1 MAYLK
6 DANTTSVGFAVQ
18 TSDVATPDAD
28 RARLFIKE
36 VSGAADLYLIREDG
50 TVLGPYQPMSRALVA
65 AGRLYSSTSNGEV
78 GNTAVETSLLSTGEG
93 TLTIP
98 ADTLVV
104 GSAIRLRVGGYYYSA
119 AADTDITLRMKI
131 DTTTWS
137 SITVTLPVSQ
147 IDRWWTAEA
156 NLVCRVDGASGVF
169 IGHGQFCYASDADAY
184 QNVAPFVNT
193 AGVTVDTTAT
203 NAITFSV
210 EWTTADASNSITS
223 MYATLEVL

>member
-36 VSGAADLYLIREDG
+36 VSGAADLYLIREDA

-78 GNTAVETSLLSTGEG
+78 GNTAVESSLLSTGEG
-93 TLTIP
+93 TLIIP

-119 AADTDITLRMKI
+119 AADTDILFRMKI
-131 DTTTWS
+131 DTTTWGS
-137 SITVTLPVSQ
+137 TTVTLPVNQ

-156 NLVCRVDGASGVF
+156 NLICRVDGASGLI
-169 IGHGQFCYASDADAY
+169 IGHGQVCYASDADSY
-184 QNVAPFVNT
+184 QNVAPLVNT
-193 AGVTVDTTAT
+193 AGITVDTTAT
-203 NAITFSV
+203 NAITFSA